1 MKVLIFGGKGYF
13 GGKFKEIFPDALS
26 PETDISCPSDVAK
39 VLDAEKPDVV
49 INAAGKTGRPNVDW
63 CEDHKPE
70 TLRSNVTG
78 PIVLLEACTKR
89 SIYWV
94 QMGTG
99 CVYTV
104 DKGGKGFSEEDPPNF
119 SGSFYSLSKAW
130 MEQILREFPV
140 LQLRLRMP
148 FDNTPH
154 DRNLITK
161 LTKYSRVIDVQ
172 NSLTYLPDFLRA
184 AKMLIEKR
192 KTGIYNI
199 TNPGSLS
206 PYQVM
211 ELYREIV
218 DPKHTFTKL
227 SLTEL
232 PTQVKAGRS
241 NCTLSTDKLEREG
254 VTMMPVNEAMRRAL
268 ESIAR
273 A

>member
-1 MKVLIFGGKGYF
+1 
-13 GGKFKEIFPDALS
+13 
-26 PETDISCPSDVAK
+26 
-39 VLDAEKPDVV
+39 
-49 INAAGKTGRPNVDW
+49 
-63 CEDHKPE
+63 
-70 TLRSNVTG
+70 
-78 PIVLLEACTKR
+78 
-89 SIYWV
+89 
-94 QMGTG
+94 MGTG
-99 CVYTV
+99 CVYTG

-268 ESIAR
+268 ESIAL